1 MVPALLALY
10 RCLFANYLFF
20 TVSFNNKGQ
29 YPLSKIDNRR
39 YYYIETTINI
49 HNIMASHLIDNL
61 IGAIRFFVGLILVII
76 AMRAYLKTRTSDMF
90 YLTGGFALIT
100 IGNLFSTIYYVD
112 DIRMDKLLANIFDIL
127 GLIALIIAVRKS

>member
-1 MVPALLALY
+1 
-10 RCLFANYLFF
+10 
-20 TVSFNNKGQ
+20 
-29 YPLSKIDNRR
+29 
-39 YYYIETTINI
+39 
-49 HNIMASHLIDNL
+49 MATHLIDNF

-76 AMRAYLKTRTSDMF
+76 AMKAYLKTRTSDMF
-90 YLTGGFALIT
+90 YLTAGFTLIT

>member
-1 MVPALLALY
+1 MVTH
-10 RCLFANYLFF
+10 F
-20 TVSFNNKGQ
+20 
-29 YPLSKIDNRR
+29 IDNF
-39 YYYIETTINI
+39 
-49 HNIMASHLIDNL
+49 
-61 IGAIRFFVGLILVII
+61 IGAVRFLVGLILVII

-90 YLTGGFALIT
+90 YLAAGFTLIT